1 MINKVNDHTN
11 GSNCVE
17 RKIKSSVHSQK
28 CKLPTAL
35 SIDVH
40 NMRTITAGPHSSIKN
55 LMNPSVITAEDRIKS
70 NYHPPSVQSK
80 ILKHIYYKS
89 VWYDLPAGSSIRRY
103 KNYIK
108 VQPNA

>member
-1 MINKVNDHTN
+1 MADLASKSYGI
-11 GSNCVE
+11 E
-17 RKIKSSVHSQK
+17 RNVKSSVHSQK

-40 NMRTITAGPHSSIKN
+40 NTRTVTAGPHSSIKN

-70 NYHPPSVQSK
+70 NYHPPSVQNR

-89 VWYDLPAGSSIRRY
+89 VWYDLPAGSSLRRY
-103 KNYIK
+103 KNYLK
-108 VQPNA
+108 VTPNA

>member
-1 MINKVNDHTN
+1 MTDISGKTN
-11 GSNCVE
+11 SGE
-17 RKIKSSVHSQK
+17 RNAKSSVHSQK

-40 NMRTITAGPHSSIKN
+40 NTRSVTAGPHSSIRN

-70 NYHPPSVQSK
+70 NYHPPSVQNR

-89 VWYDLPAGSSIRRY
+89 VWYDLPAGSSLRRY
-103 KNYIK
+103 KNYVK
-108 VQPNA
+108 VTPNA